1 MLKMKNRCESCKT
14 KLDLTSSA
22 FICSYEC
29 TYCADCATR
38 MRHICPNCS
47 GNLVERPKRTK
58 NPLLAAVGQTNRR
71 IKRAMGV
78 DTDSGTSN

>member
-29 TYCADCATR
+29 TFCAECTTR
-38 MRHICPNCS
+38 MNHVCPNCS

-58 NPLLAAVGQTNRR
+58 GPLSVVVAQTNRR
-71 IKRAMGV
+71 IKSALGAK
-78 DTDSGTSN
+78 TDSE